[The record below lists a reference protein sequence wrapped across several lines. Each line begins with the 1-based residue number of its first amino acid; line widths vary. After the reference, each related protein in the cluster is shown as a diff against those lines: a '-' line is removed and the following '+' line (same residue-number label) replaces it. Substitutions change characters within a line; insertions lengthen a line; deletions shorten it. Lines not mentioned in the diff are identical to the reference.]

1 MHFIRNKRTSNVPA
15 TLQLR
20 RKLVT
25 WSLFFFPHFLP
36 FSGCAVAPSNAV
48 SLVYER
54 EHTSLW
60 TKIRKK
66 RQNARFLF
74 SEAGGCRKQKFRAS
88 IFSLMFSFS
97 FLSLVAVGW
106 ARGCWRVSLADFL
119 FDGRNWS
126 LSSGSG
132 SFRSIFFYMVRSG
145 VLEMRMRVSLGE
157 KKHSSLGQC
166 CNAFFF
172 FFFSKVR
179 EI

>member
-1 MHFIRNKRTSNVPA
+1 MHFIPNKRTSNVPA

-97 FLSLVAVGW
+97 FFKSSCGRLGSRVLASF
-106 ARGCWRVSLADFL
+106 ARGL
-119 FDGRNWS
+119 
-126 LSSGSG
+126 
-132 SFRSIFFYMVRSG
+132 SFRRRKLIAQFRFWKFPLNFFYMVRSG

-172 FFFSKVR
+172 SKVR